1 MRAMEQAFWHQRW
14 QAGQIGFHT
23 PQAHWALLGY
33 WPGLAHAADEPV
45 LVPLCGKS
53 LDMRWLRARGHPVTG
68 IELNPI
74 AVNDFFSEWQR
85 DPRTVSEQGSGL
97 KGLEADGVRLWQ
109 GDFFAFRP
117 QQRYRAF
124 YDRAALIALPPAMR
138 ASYVSKLRD
147 CLDPGATGLLVTLEY
162 DQDQVDGPPFSV
174 QFKEVA
180 GLSGF
185 QALAL
190 ERRDVLDESSK
201 FRARGITS
209 LHETVYRLTAV

>member
-1 MRAMEQAFWHQRW
+1 MRAMEQEFWHQRW

-23 PQAHWALLGY
+23 PQAHWALLAY
-33 WPGLAHAADEPV
+33 WPELAHAVDEPV

-53 LDMRWLRARGHPVTG
+53 LDMRWLSERGHPVTG
-68 IELNPI
+68 VELNPI

-85 DPRTVSEQGSGL
+85 DPKTVAEFQPEL
-97 KGLEADGVRLWQ
+97 KGLEAGGVRLWQ

-117 QQRYRAF
+117 ERRYRAF

-138 ASYVSKLRD
+138 SSYVSKLRD
-147 CLDPGATGLLVTLEY
+147 CLQRGATGLLVTLEY
-162 DQDQVDGPPFSV
+162 DQDHLDGPPFSV
-174 QFKEVA
+174 QFEEVA

-185 QALAL
+185 QALPL
-190 ERRDVLDESSK
+190 ERRDVLHESSK

-209 LHETVYRLTAV
+209 LHETVYRLIAV